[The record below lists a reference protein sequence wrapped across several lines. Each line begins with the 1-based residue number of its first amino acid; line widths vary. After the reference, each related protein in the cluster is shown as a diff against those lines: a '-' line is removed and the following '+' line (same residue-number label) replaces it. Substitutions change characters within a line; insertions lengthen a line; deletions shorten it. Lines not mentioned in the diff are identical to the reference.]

1 MDDPPSPKASA
12 DKLRVR
18 ARRGDGGRQAPHPHP
33 THAPHGPPSPSR
45 GEELK
50 ITPNKNRIVQVRRT
64 GSRKLFDKARKE
76 VFLEWFAATCNAS
89 LSAAKA
95 GVCYQTV
102 FKHFAKDAAF
112 FEAAQRALQLGYFRL
127 AARSVQE
134 AHSGFGESGTFAEDG
149 PSTACGG
156 PPPRPAKPDGEEY
169 TINILDEAEAEE
181 HFDAELA
188 LHLLR
193 EHRRHL
199 PGSGDKRKN
208 LRTTARS
215 ATNKEIAE
223 ALAKRLKGFALRV
236 SGEESALPNPS
247 PAKGRGA

>member
-1 MDDPPSPKASA
+1 
-12 DKLRVR
+12 
-18 ARRGDGGRQAPHPHP
+18 
-33 THAPHGPPSPSR
+33 
-45 GEELK
+45 
-50 ITPNKNRIVQVRRT
+50 
-64 GSRKLFDKARKE
+64 

-102 FKHFAKDAAF
+102 FKHFAKDPAF

-127 AARSVQE
+127 EARSVQE
-134 AHSGFGESGTFAEDG
+134 AHAPASDAEPPHPGPLPAGE
-149 PSTACGG
+149 
-156 PPPRPAKPDGEEY
+156 REY
-169 TINILDEAEAEE
+169 EVRILDDAEAEE
-181 HFDAELA
+181 HFDPELA

-199 PGSGDKRKN
+199 PGSAETRKN

-236 SGEESALPNPS
+236 G
-247 PAKGRGA
+247 

>member
-1 MDDPPSPKASA
+1 
-12 DKLRVR
+12 
-18 ARRGDGGRQAPHPHP
+18 
-33 THAPHGPPSPSR
+33 
-45 GEELK
+45 
-50 ITPNKNRIVQVRRT
+50 VQVRRT

-127 AARSVQE
+127 EARELQE
-134 AHSGFGESGTFAEDG
+134 AHRPPLPAHPLGADESPSPSRGEGQYEV
-149 PSTACGG
+149 
-156 PPPRPAKPDGEEY
+156 RV
-169 TINILDEAEAEE
+169 LDEAAAEE

-199 PGSGDKRKN
+199 PGSGDGRKN

-236 SGEESALPNPS
+236 SGEESPLPNPS